1 MLERYVE
8 NFDEGVWMNEFMRS
22 EHISSVSQAKAVLR
36 ERIRGK
42 AYFINNVTRKLK
54 KQYPGCYIRNFKLTE
69 ADATLPDVEM
79 IYKGHVFAFVVLRP
93 LIGMATGKQTAAI
106 KQIKASGGS
115 AGTIHW
121 PEEAVMVI
129 EKWEAKHPR

>member
-22 EHISSVSQAKAVLR
+22 EHIGTVSQAKAVLR
-36 ERIRGK
+36 ERIRGR
-42 AYFINNVTRKLK
+42 AYYINNVVRKLK
-54 KQYPGCYIRNFKLTE
+54 KQYPGCYIRSYKLTE

-106 KQIKASGGS
+106 KQIRASGGS